1 MDERKK
7 KQGKRVPDRQTDRLE
22 EVGVLGQKQVC
33 HFRIRVTQFVQ
44 SNASLLL

>member
-1 MDERKK
+1 MNEREK

-33 HFRIRVTQFVQ
+33 HPRDRVTQFVQ

>member
-1 MDERKK
+1 MNERKK
-7 KQGKRVPDRQTDRLE
+7 KTGQESPRQTDRLE